1 MKINTLTAVY
11 QRELASY
18 FNTPIA
24 YVFMVIFVALAGMF
38 TFYLGNF
45 FDRDQADLRV
55 FFQWHPWLY
64 LLLVPALSM
73 RLWAEERRAGTLE
86 LLLSLPITVTEA
98 VLGKFLAAWTFSAV
112 ALSLTTPMWLTINYL
127 GNPDNGII
135 LAGFLGSL
143 LMAGGYLAI
152 GSCMSA
158 ITRNQVI
165 AFVLAAVVS
174 LLFVLSGFP
183 MVLDFFSGWAPDLIV
198 RAIAALSFLTHFDAI
213 AKGVIDIRD
222 LVYFISLIAFW
233 LFATV
238 IIVEMKKSD

>member
-1 MKINTLTAVY
+1 MQMQALRAVY
-11 QRELASY
+11 TRELAGY

-24 YVFMVIFVALAGMF
+24 YVFMVIFVVLSGLF
-38 TFYLGNF
+38 TFYLGDF
-45 FDRDQADLRV
+45 FGRNQADLRS

-64 LLLVPALSM
+64 LFLVPALAM

-98 VLGKFLAAWTFSAV
+98 VLAKFLAAWTFT
-112 ALSLTTPMWLTINYL
+112 ALTLGLTLPMWFTVNYL

-135 LAGFLGSL
+135 LAGYLGSL
-143 LMAGGYLAI
+143 FMAGGYLAI

-158 ITRNQVI
+158 LTRNQVI
-165 AFVLAAVVS
+165 AFVLTSVVS

-183 MVLDFFSGWAPDLIV
+183 MVLDLFSLWTPEIIV
-198 RAIAALSFLTHFDAI
+198 RTIASFSFLTHFDAI
-213 AKGVIDIRD
+213 SKGVIDLRD
-222 LVYFISLIAFW
+222 IVYFVALLSFW

-238 IIVEMKKSD
+238 VIVEAKKAD